1 LLKFGRSNFNSR
13 FTETKTIL
21 LIMNY
26 LLSLNLVEI
35 IILSI
40 FFTSF
45 LIQLFYYLFFY
56 LRIRFY
62 KENSVPAKEQFPVS
76 VIVCAKNE
84 AIYLKEFLPGI
95 LNQNY
100 PDYEVIVVNDGS
112 NDDTE
117 DILKLYK
124 SKYPKLYVTTLP
136 STGKFKHSKK
146 LAVSIGLKAAK
157 NKWVLL
163 TDADCK
169 TVSDNWISLM
179 QEKFE
184 EKTDF
189 VLGYG
194 GYISEKGF
202 LNKIIR
208 FDTLFIALQ
217 YFTFA
222 MAKLPY
228 MGVGRN
234 LAYRKDIFFN
244 NKGFFNHLHLASG
257 DDDLFVNENATSKN
271 VRINLNPD
279 SFTLS
284 VPEKKFKSWFYQ
296 KKRHLTTAKYYRL
309 KYKLVLG
316 FELIS
321 RLLLFVSLIVGLLYP
336 QIIIILALCFLVRYI
351 VQLMIFYFASIKF
364 REKGIFYLG
373 IIFDF
378 VIPIINF
385 MVHLSNI
392 KLRKRKK

>member
-1 LLKFGRSNFNSR
+1 
-13 FTETKTIL
+13 
-21 LIMNY
+21 MNY
-26 LLSLNLVEI
+26 LLNLNIFEI
-35 IILSI
+35 SILIAFSI
-40 FFTSF
+40 SF

-62 KENSVPAKEQFPVS
+62 KEKEVQVKQQFPVS
-76 VIVCAKNE
+76 VIICAKNE
-84 AIYLKEFLPGI
+84 GDYLREFLPGI
-95 LNQNY
+95 LSQNY

-117 DILKLYK
+117 DVLKLYK
-124 SKYPKLYVTTLP
+124 GKYPKLYVTTLP

-157 NKWVLL
+157 NDWVLMI
-163 TDADCK
+163 DADCK
-169 TVSDNWISLM
+169 IVSENWIAKM

-184 EKTDF
+184 DKADF

-194 GYISEKGF
+194 GYMSAKGF
-202 LNKIIR
+202 LNRMIR
-208 FDTLFIALQ
+208 FDTLFIAMQ

-234 LAYRKDIFFN
+234 LAYRKELFFK
-244 NKGFFNHLHLASG
+244 NKGFSRHLHLASG
-257 DDDLFVNENATSKN
+257 DDDLFVNDNANGKN
-271 VRINLNPD
+271 VRIKLDPE

-284 VPEKKFKSWFYQ
+284 VAEKKFKSWFYQ
-296 KKRHLTTAKYYRL
+296 KKRHLTTGKYYRF
-309 KYKLVLG
+309 KHKLALG
-316 FELIS
+316 FELLS
-321 RLLLFVSLIVGLLYP
+321 RLLFFTTFIAGMFYP
-336 QIIIILALCFLVRYI
+336 NIFIILILGFLVRYI
-351 VQLMIFYFASIKF
+351 IQLTILYFASIKLK
-364 REKGIFYLG
+364 EKGIFYLG

-392 KLRKRKK
+392 KIRKREK